1 MNEDPTNRL
10 DESLMDWALGERLG
24 GEQPPDL
31 REAVRQRLAEAHP
44 TATMPSVWPLP
55 AIAAAILLGTLVV
68 FAVAWSRRQSTPD
81 DPAAASP
88 QDPSSPAR
96 VSSRTEIEALS
107 ADTRHVIGVGIE
119 DDEVPALLRLR
130 HLDTLELL
138 AIVGSPLTPGQTLRP
153 MYTLTDEGLRRLA
166 SMKQLRVLRLVNQTE
181 IGAAG
186 LDALAHLPTLEELT
200 VQTCTADDEAFSVLS
215 RIPQLRV
222 LRLNACT
229 KVGERTIARIAA
241 IGTLRDLSLAACG
254 HLQEEWLA
262 SLGALQRLE
271 ALDLGMIGSRTFFTG
286 LSPVEL
292 PEPGSGIT
300 DSVLR
305 ALRPMHALRRL
316 DLSYAGVTSTGLQEL
331 ITLPLVDL
339 DLTGVEVRPED
350 LQRLPTTLRKLTLRG
365 TKVSYPDLGG
375 TLAEA
380 TPDLEELRI
389 DSSEG
394 VGDPQIESL
403 ATLRHLRRLDISH
416 CRNVSAKGFAALTRL
431 PALEELTM
439 RGSWTFLD
447 DDGTRLVVQAMPKLR
462 QFVTDKGPAKLR

>member
-1 MNEDPTNRL
+1 MTDDPKHDL
-10 DESLMDWALGERLG
+10 DDTAMDWVLHEHLG

-31 REAVRQRLAEAHP
+31 RAAVRRRLAEERPA
-44 TATMPSVWPLP
+44 AVAPSARRGLL
-55 AIAAAILLGTLVV
+55 IAAAILFGTLVV
-68 FAVAWSRRQSTPD
+68 FAVAWSRHLT
-81 DPAAASP
+81 DPTETTATP
-88 QDPSSPAR
+88 QDPQPPAR
-96 VSSRTEIEALS
+96 VSSREQIEALP
-107 ADTRHVIGVGIE
+107 AGTRHVIGTGIE
-119 DDEVPALLRLR
+119 DDDVPALLRLS
-130 HLDTLELL
+130 HLETLELK
-138 AIVGSPLTPGQTLRP
+138 AVVVSPLTPGQTLRP
-153 MYTLTDEGLRRLA
+153 MYTLTDEGLQRLA
-166 SMKQLRVLRLVNQTE
+166 SMKQLRVLHLVNQTE
-181 IGAAG
+181 VGASG
-186 LDALAHLPTLEELT
+186 LDALAHLPRLEELS

-215 RIPQLRV
+215 RIPRLRV
-222 LRLNACT
+222 LRLNACP
-229 KVGERTIARIAA
+229 KIGERTIARIAA

-254 HLQEEWLA
+254 QLQEEWLA

-271 ALDLGMIGSRTFFTG
+271 ALDLGMIGSRTYFSG

-305 ALRPMHALRRL
+305 ALRSMNALRRL
-316 DLSYAGVTSTGLQEL
+316 DLSYAGVTGAGLQEL
-331 ITLPLVDL
+331 ITLPLVEL
-339 DLTGVEVRPED
+339 DLSGVEVRPED

-403 ATLRHLRRLDISH
+403 SALPDLRRLDLSY
-416 CRNVSAKGFAALTRL
+416 CRNVTAKGFAALTKL
-431 PALEELTM
+431 PVLEELTM
-439 RGSWTFLD
+439 RGSFTFLD